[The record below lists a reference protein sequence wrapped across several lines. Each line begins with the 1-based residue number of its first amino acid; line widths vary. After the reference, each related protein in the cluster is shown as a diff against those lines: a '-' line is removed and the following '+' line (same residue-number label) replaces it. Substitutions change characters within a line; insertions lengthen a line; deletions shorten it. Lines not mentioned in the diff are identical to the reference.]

1 MIIDSKVLLGL
12 TSWLSWLRHKPGDL
26 GAVPGTQSRRREL
39 SPRSCPLPPTQP
51 FLPYPSLSIFCILQ
65 YSKCDAF
72 KTAAYYDLVPYTWSV
87 SSICMI
93 SICSI
98 LPFIGYMFTATQS
111 LLYNM
116 PTLLPCYYALIS
128 FAVV

>member
-1 MIIDSKVLLGL
+1 MRLTEQLFSLNHKQIMSPQYLKPSGFPSHSRSKG
-12 TSWLSWLRHKPGDL
+12 
-26 GAVPGTQSRRREL
+26 
-39 SPRSCPLPPTQP
+39 SPRGCPLPPTQP

-116 PTLLPCYYALIS
+116 PTLLPCDSALIS